1 MCQPKKEKKFYPLN
15 ILIIKMTTIEI
26 FNLEKKKKKRR
37 DYAKVYKT
45 ISYR

>member
-26 FNLEKKKKKRR
+26 FNLEKKKKEEIMQKSIKRFHI
-37 DYAKVYKT
+37 DK
-45 ISYR
+45 